1 MATITD
7 TFTGIPVS
15 YDSTNSTYKG
25 VYNSNNPEN
34 GLSDQNSSTRACVY
48 ANTGS
53 NAVSKLVYNFDCSS
67 IPQNAT
73 ITSVSCIAAGSTY
86 SGSTY
91 FTTRVFQLYNGNTA
105 KGTATTITGNG
116 STKATHNINGG
127 SWTRSELDNIKI
139 VEYVQRGTSQTS
151 TQASF
156 SFWGAT
162 LTVEYTYETV
172 TYNVTSTLAT
182 DKVDSID
189 PEGVTEVSQ
198 GGSYTLNIY
207 GSSISGVTVED
218 NGTDVTSQL
227 VQKEKSNTRSTST
240 VLGTYTLISG
250 SFNGSGASY
259 FQGLVGNGVDASKTT
274 SNYYSGGS
282 GTIAVFT
289 YNMNFTLPSN
299 AIITR
304 VYCEVNGHA
313 ESTSNSNE
321 YMCVQLRS
329 GDTELTDELNF
340 KSVGTSNS
348 TQTLEPETLPTV
360 SQLSNLVLYC
370 RLGYYGGAINGAT
383 CYVEYHLP
391 TDTPTV
397 YYTYELNN
405 ITEDH
410 IIQISESGPFIPPEE
425 DPTKTYYPITISS
438 INATTTPGRGTV
450 RLEAG
455 TNQTIT
461 IEPSETQVTLI
472 LDNGVDVSDQ
482 LVSHSSGTPSYN
494 IGSVSGASY
503 GFALNNDGYYESQN
517 QGRSQSVA
525 VTKVNLNLPV
535 RCLVTFTYINY
546 AEATY
551 DYGMFGNIDVEL
563 DTANHEEGANG
574 ENNSTNLKLLLS
586 SASDNS
592 ANERTL
598 TYEVPA
604 GQHFIEAKF
613 TKDQYTNDGNDS
625 LQFKVS
631 IEALEPLNTYTYT
644 LTNIQQGHNLIF
656 VFGNVTYYFVTSSG
670 DNVKLYPNGQYVV
683 LDQGDYKLT
692 IIPDSIG
699 ATITVT
705 DNNVDVTSQLITESY
720 EDKSGNTVTN
730 YIYNLNTVSANHTI
744 NVTSSSGGLYLKIS
758 GNWIKAQKIYRKE
771 SGAWREVNLESLTE
785 PSVYIYKN
793 T

>member
-1 MATITD
+1 MSKTITRTESK
-7 TFTGIPVS
+7 TFNPSS
-15 YDSTNSTYKG
+15 YDSGTFTTNSSYPT
-25 VYNSNNPEN
+25 SN
-34 GLSDQNSSTRACVY
+34 GLTNTSSTTY
-48 ANTGS
+48 ARFT
-53 NAVSKLVYNFDCSS
+53 VSTTSQYCIYNIDVTN
-67 IPQNAT
+67 IPSGAT
-73 ITSVSCIAAGSTY
+73 INSVTCSVKAYATSTNISTRTVQLY
-86 SGSTY
+86 SGST
-91 FTTRVFQLYNGNTA
+91 A
-105 KGTATTITGNG
+105 KGSAYTLPTSNQTFNLTT
-116 STKATHNINGG
+116 G
-127 SWTRSELDNIKI
+127 SWTLSELQNCKLRFSGQRSSGGGGGSNYYIRFYGADLTINYSYQD
-139 VEYVQRGTSQTS
+139 VVYEVTATSSVQDS
-151 TQASF
+151 TITPGYS
-156 SFWGAT
+156 
-162 LTVEYTYETV
+162 
-172 TYNVTSTLAT
+172 
-182 DKVDSID
+182 
-189 PEGVTEVSQ
+189 EVSSGDSLEFRIDTNDVSEIIVTDNDVDVTDQ
-198 GGSYTLNIY
+198 LIEKIIYPNTTVNTNLGSYTL
-207 GSSISGVTVED
+207 V
-218 NGTDVTSQL
+218 
-227 VQKEKSNTRSTST
+227 
-240 VLGTYTLISG
+240 SG

-259 FQGLVGNGVDASKTT
+259 FQGIVGNGVDASKTT

-391 TDTPTV
+391 TDTATT

-405 ITEDH
+405 ITGDH
-410 IIQISESGPFIPPEE
+410 IIQITESGPFIPPEE

-438 INATTTPGRGTV
+438 INATTTPGKGTTRV
-450 RLEAG
+450 EAG
-455 TNQTIT
+455 TNETIT
-461 IEPSETQVTLI
+461 IVPSDPIVTLV
-472 LDNGVDVSDQ
+472 LDNGVDVTNQ
-482 LVSHSSGTPSYN
+482 LVSHSSGTPSYTV
-494 IGSVSGASY
+494 GSVSGAAY
-503 GFALNNDGYYESQN
+503 GFALNNNGYYESQN
-517 QGRSQSVA
+517 QGQSQTVA

-551 DYGMFGNIDVEL
+551 DYGMFGNIDIEL
-563 DTANHEEGANG
+563 DTVNHEEGVNG
-574 ENNSTNLKLLLS
+574 VNNATNLKLLLS
-586 SASDNS
+586 SESDNS

-613 TKDQYTNDGNDS
+613 SKDQYTNDGNDS

-670 DNVKLYPNGQYVV
+670 DNIKLYPNGQYVV

-699 ATITVT
+699 ATVTVT

-744 NVTSSSGGLYLKIS
+744 NVTSSSGGLYLKVS
-758 GNWIKAQKIYRKE
+758 GSWIKAQKIYRKE

>member
-1 MATITD
+1 MSKIITRTESK
-7 TFTGIPVS
+7 TFNPSS
-15 YDSTNSTYKG
+15 YDSGTFTTSSSYPT
-25 VYNSNNPEN
+25 SN
-34 GLSDQNSSTRACVY
+34 GLTDTSSTTY
-48 ANTGS
+48 ARFT
-53 NAVSKLVYNFDCSS
+53 VSTTSQYCIYNIDVTN
-67 IPQNAT
+67 IPSGAT
-73 ITSVSCIAAGSTY
+73 INSVTCSIKAYATSTNISTRTVQLY
-86 SGSTY
+86 SGST
-91 FTTRVFQLYNGNTA
+91 A
-105 KGTATTITGNG
+105 KGSAYTLPTSNQTFNLTT
-116 STKATHNINGG
+116 G
-127 SWTRSELDNIKI
+127 SWTLSELQNCKLRFNGQRSNSGGGGSNYYIRFYGANLI
-139 VEYVQRGTSQTS
+139 VNYSYQDVVYEVTATSSVQDS
-151 TQASF
+151 TISPGY
-156 SFWGAT
+156 S
-162 LTVEYTYETV
+162 
-172 TYNVTSTLAT
+172 
-182 DKVDSID
+182 
-189 PEGVTEVSQ
+189 EVSNGDSLEFRIDTNDISEIIVTDNDVDVTDQ
-198 GGSYTLNIY
+198 LIEKIIYPNTSINTNLGNYTL
-207 GSSISGVTVED
+207 V
-218 NGTDVTSQL
+218 
-227 VQKEKSNTRSTST
+227 
-240 VLGTYTLISG
+240 SG

-259 FQGLVGNGVDASKTT
+259 FQGIVGNGVDASKTT

-282 GTIAVFT
+282 GVIAVFT

-299 AIITR
+299 AIITK

-391 TDTPTV
+391 TDTPTI

-410 IIQISESGPFIPPEE
+410 IIQITEAGPFIPPEE
-425 DPTKTYYPITISS
+425 DPDKTYYPITISS
-438 INATTTPGRGTV
+438 INATTTPGKGTIRV
-450 RLEAG
+450 ESG
-455 TNQTIT
+455 TNETIT

-482 LVSHSSGTPSYN
+482 LVSHSSGTPSYTV
-494 IGSVSGASY
+494 GSVSGASY

-517 QGRSQSVA
+517 QGQSQSVA

-551 DYGMFGNIDVEL
+551 DYGMFGNIDIEL
-563 DTANHEEGANG
+563 DTVNHEEGVNG
-574 ENNSTNLKLLLS
+574 VNNATNLKLLLS
-586 SASDNS
+586 SESDNS

-613 TKDQYTNDGNDS
+613 SKDQYTNDGNDS

-631 IEALEPLNTYTYT
+631 IEALEPLTTYTYT
-644 LTNIQQGHNLIF
+644 LTNIQQSHNLIF

-670 DNVKLYPNGQYVV
+670 DNIKLYPNGQYVV

-705 DNNVDVTSQLITESY
+705 DNNADVTSQLITESY

-730 YIYNLNTVSANHTI
+730 YIYNLNSVSTNHAI

-758 GNWIKAQKIYRKE
+758 GNWIKAQKIYKKD
-771 SGAWREVNLESLTE
+771 SGIWREVSLESLTE
-785 PSVYIYKN
+785 PSIYIYKN

>member
-1 MATITD
+1 MSKIITRTESK
-7 TFTGIPVS
+7 TFNPSS
-15 YDSTNSTYKG
+15 YDSGTFTTSSSYPT
-25 VYNSNNPEN
+25 SN
-34 GLSDQNSSTRACVY
+34 GLTDTSSTTY
-48 ANTGS
+48 ARFT
-53 NAVSKLVYNFDCSS
+53 VSTTSQYCIYNIDVTN
-67 IPQNAT
+67 IPSGAT
-73 ITSVSCIAAGSTY
+73 INSVTCSIKAYATSTNISTRTVQLY
-86 SGSTY
+86 SGST
-91 FTTRVFQLYNGNTA
+91 A
-105 KGTATTITGNG
+105 KGSAYTLPTSNQTFNLTT
-116 STKATHNINGG
+116 G
-127 SWTRSELDNIKI
+127 SWTLSELQNCKLRFNGQRSNSGGGGSNYYIRFYGANLI
-139 VEYVQRGTSQTS
+139 VNYSYQDVVYEVTATSSVQDS
-151 TQASF
+151 TISPGY
-156 SFWGAT
+156 S
-162 LTVEYTYETV
+162 
-172 TYNVTSTLAT
+172 
-182 DKVDSID
+182 
-189 PEGVTEVSQ
+189 EVSNGDSLEFRIDTNDISEIIVTDNDVDVTDQ
-198 GGSYTLNIY
+198 LIEKIIYPNTSINTNLGNYTL
-207 GSSISGVTVED
+207 V
-218 NGTDVTSQL
+218 
-227 VQKEKSNTRSTST
+227 
-240 VLGTYTLISG
+240 SG

-259 FQGLVGNGVDASKTT
+259 FQGIVGNGVDASKTT

-282 GTIAVFT
+282 GVIAVFT

-299 AIITR
+299 AIITK

-391 TDTPTV
+391 TDTPTI

-410 IIQISESGPFIPPEE
+410 IIQITEAGPFIPPEE
-425 DPTKTYYPITISS
+425 DPDKTYYPITISS
-438 INATTTPGRGTV
+438 INATTTPGKGTIRV
-450 RLEAG
+450 ESG
-455 TNQTIT
+455 TNETIT
-461 IEPSETQVTLI
+461 IEPSEIQVTLI

-482 LVSHSSGTPSYN
+482 LVSHSSGTPSYTV
-494 IGSVSGASY
+494 GSVSGASY

-517 QGRSQSVA
+517 QGQSQSVA

-551 DYGMFGNIDVEL
+551 DYGMFGNIDIEL
-563 DTANHEEGANG
+563 DTVNHEEGVNG
-574 ENNSTNLKLLLS
+574 VNNATNLKLLLS
-586 SASDNS
+586 SESDNS

-613 TKDQYTNDGNDS
+613 SKDQYTNDGNDS

-631 IEALEPLNTYTYT
+631 IEALEPLTTYTYT
-644 LTNIQQGHNLIF
+644 LTNIQQSHNLIF

-670 DNVKLYPNGQYVV
+670 DNIKLYPNGQYVV

-705 DNNVDVTSQLITESY
+705 DNNADVTSQLITESY

-730 YIYNLNTVSANHTI
+730 YIYNLNSVSTNHAI

-758 GNWIKAQKIYRKE
+758 GNWIKAQKIYKKD
-771 SGAWREVNLESLTE
+771 SGIWREVSLESLTE
-785 PSVYIYKN
+785 PSIYIYKN

>member
-1 MATITD
+1 MSKTITRTESK
-7 TFTGIPVS
+7 TFNPSS
-15 YDSTNSTYKG
+15 YDSGTFTTNSSYPT
-25 VYNSNNPEN
+25 SN
-34 GLSDQNSSTRACVY
+34 GLADTSSTDY
-48 ANTGS
+48 ARFTVSTTSQYCIYNI
-53 NAVSKLVYNFDCSS
+53 AVTN
-67 IPQNAT
+67 IPSGAT
-73 ITSVSCIAAGSTY
+73 INSVTCSVKAYATSTNISTRTVQLY
-86 SGSTY
+86 SGST
-91 FTTRVFQLYNGNTA
+91 A
-105 KGTATTITGNG
+105 KGSTYTLPTSNQTFNLTT
-116 STKATHNINGG
+116 G
-127 SWTRSELDNIKI
+127 SWTLSELQNCKLRFSGQRSNSGGGGSNYYIRFYGADLTINYSYQD
-139 VEYVQRGTSQTS
+139 VVYEVTATSSVQGS
-151 TQASF
+151 TITPGYS
-156 SFWGAT
+156 
-162 LTVEYTYETV
+162 
-172 TYNVTSTLAT
+172 
-182 DKVDSID
+182 
-189 PEGVTEVSQ
+189 EVSSGDSLEFRIDTNDISEIIVTDNDVDVTNQ
-198 GGSYTLNIY
+198 LTEKIIYPNTTVNTNLGSYA
-207 GSSISGVTVED
+207 
-218 NGTDVTSQL
+218 L
-227 VQKEKSNTRSTST
+227 V
-240 VLGTYTLISG
+240 SG

-259 FQGLVGNGVDASKTT
+259 FEGIVGNGVDASKTT

-282 GTIAVFT
+282 GVIAVFT

-348 TQTLEPETLPTV
+348 TQILEPETLPTV

-383 CYVEYHLP
+383 CYIEYHLP

-405 ITEDH
+405 ITGDH

-425 DPTKTYYPITISS
+425 DPNKTYYPITISS
-438 INATTTPGRGTV
+438 INAITNPGRGTV
-450 RLEAG
+450 RLESG

-461 IEPSETQVTLI
+461 IEPSESQVTLI
-472 LDNGVDVSDQ
+472 LDNGVDVSNQ
-482 LVSHSSGTPSYN
+482 LVSHSSGTPSYSVS
-494 IGSVSGASY
+494 SVSGAAY
-503 GFALNNDGYYESQN
+503 GFALNNNGYYESQN
-517 QGRSQSVA
+517 QGQSQSVA

-535 RCLVTFTYINY
+535 RCLVTFNYINY

-574 ENNSTNLKLLLS
+574 VNNTTNLKLLLS
-586 SASDNS
+586 AASDNS
-592 ANERTL
+592 VDVKTL

-613 TKDQYTNDGNDS
+613 SKDQYTNDGNDS

-631 IEALEPLNTYTYT
+631 IEPLEPLNTYTYT
-644 LTNIQQGHNLIF
+644 LTNIQQNHNLIF
-656 VFGNVTYYFVTSSG
+656 VFGNVNYYFVTSSG

-683 LDQGDYKLT
+683 LDQENYKLT
-692 IIPDSIG
+692 IIPDNIG
-699 ATITVT
+699 ATITIT
-705 DNNVDVTSQLITESY
+705 DNNNDVTSQLITESY

-758 GNWIKAQKIYRKE
+758 GNWIKAQKIYRKD
-771 SGAWREVNLESLTE
+771 SGIWREVNLESLTE
-785 PSVYIYKN
+785 PSIYIYKN